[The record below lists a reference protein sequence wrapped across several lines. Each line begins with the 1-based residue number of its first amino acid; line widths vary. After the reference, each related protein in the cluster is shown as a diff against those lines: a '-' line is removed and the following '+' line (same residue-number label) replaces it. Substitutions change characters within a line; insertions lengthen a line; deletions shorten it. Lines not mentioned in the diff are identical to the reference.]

1 MRDEV
6 EEAQKSL
13 IDADLNGL
21 VERQA
26 NVWRRADDDN
36 ELREIGLRVNLAS
49 VRPRDLELA
58 GDTVWNRDPGISHRV
73 FSGTKNDRPAA
84 RIIR

>member
-1 MRDEV
+1 MRDDV

-26 NVWRRADDDN
+26 NVWRCADDDN
-36 ELREIGLRVNLAS
+36 ELREIGLRVN
-49 VRPRDLELA
+49 
-58 GDTVWNRDPGISHRV
+58 
-73 FSGTKNDRPAA
+73 
-84 RIIR
+84 